1 MSECDLK
8 RTMKRDFATSHLHA
22 GGKVEVLSR
31 ILGHG
36 DNNATYLHYD
46 KQPLDDLAIDASS
59 IAHI

>member
-8 RTMKRDFATSHLHA
+8 RTMKRDFAASHLHA

-36 DNNATYLHYD
+36 DNNATYRHHI
-46 KQPLDDLAIDASS
+46 QPSVTDTYIGT
-59 IAHI
+59 